1 MKFRDYVPTRVLHDF
16 VGRIET
22 LGIRYMLTGSMAMI
36 RYTVFRQTADIDIVL
51 ELESDDKEKFFAAL
65 EPDYYIPR
73 DSASRAIETNRM
85 FNVIHIETAFKIDC
99 VLKKRG
105 EFQNLAFERREKTDY
120 YGAPV
125 FVISKED
132 LILSKLVWAKD
143 SRSEMQLRD
152 IKNLMRSG
160 FDIDYAKKWADELKV
175 AVLFQECRKEIE
187 E

>member
-1 MKFRDYVPTRVLHDF
+1 MEFRDYVPIRVLHDF

-51 ELESDDKEKFFAAL
+51 ELESEDKEKFFAAL
-65 EPDYYIPR
+65 ESDYYVPR
-73 DSASRAIETNRM
+73 DSASRAINANRM
-85 FNVIHIETAFKIDC
+85 FNVIHIDTAFKIDC

-105 EFQNLAFERREKTDY
+105 EFQKLAFERREKTDY

-132 LILSKLVWAKD
+132 LILSKLVWAED

-152 IKNLMRSG
+152 VKNLMRSD
-160 FDIDYAKKWADELKV
+160 FDTRYTEKWAEELKV
-175 AVLFQECRKEIE
+175 SDLFYKCRREIE